1 MTTQNQESGI
11 NSFLEAV
18 NCLFHS
24 NNSEL
29 KQKANKFLVEFE
41 SKPES
46 WDISYQILLKD
57 NLSDEVY
64 YNALNILK
72 NKIKYDFG
80 NYSENPEYI
89 EMLLSF
95 FLNNIDRFKKT
106 KHFILINYCDC
117 IGKAF
122 LFTGDKFKPLLKN
135 FTLKLSGQ
143 NTDIDNLI
151 SLLLI
156 FYFLCDTKFNKR
168 MVIDDKSRLI
178 FSNNIIDIA
187 DDVFKYIIF
196 MINKQ
201 STIENKILKKFIS
214 KQILETINI
223 YLYLDFGEKII
234 IKFNNEYLPIIDFIF
249 NIDEE
254 NLDIYS
260 ESICGLLNLPLN
272 KKNMRNLAQIIFSKV
287 LKFKEVF
294 YKSIESLDDEQS
306 SFYIDVFSLMIENNF
321 KDIFKEKRF
330 DLFQIIVDLI
340 RKCPEKKI
348 YTLVDF
354 FIHLNEF
361 LYEQNYELKT
371 IMDNFKTLFTHAILN
386 FICLTK
392 FDDEIFSKL
401 NVSKTK
407 ELQNNDEY
415 NMALTF
421 RSATPELL
429 KDFVQNYGIDFVFDD
444 ILYPEFEK
452 VILKIKENRNNVNN
466 LCKLENLLYIFS
478 FIPKYINIEEP
489 SFEKMLNIFKY
500 IFEIPQEYIQIVRT
514 ITEILDNC
522 SGILSDS
529 KELVIKG
536 FQYLIK
542 GMDNNLIIKYCS
554 VSAEKLLS
562 SNREQMSE
570 LRKDLIYL
578 YENKIKNNVLAN
590 EKYLYILSGLTI
602 AVSYTDKKQEKENYD
617 IIKKSLVQLMN
628 QWVIYLQQAKTALEK
643 NNIFSPEE
651 EENLN
656 KILTILK
663 TISSSAFES
672 LYKSHKKIMYE
683 VLVELYPSLIYI
695 LQKLLTNSIIVEKI
709 IQLIKVYMRGL
720 GDNFIKFIPDYVKCV
735 IEGYK
740 LSPISSYLYAFE
752 VLVSTFPN
760 RREEELVNIL
770 NSTFKELC
778 NITLTN
784 YLKNIFDLDI
794 HVQIGEDF
802 YGMLYRIMKD
812 SPLII
817 LESDILEQLINTSL
831 MFMTTSQ
838 LQIAKNIMIFIKY
851 FIRFQQ
857 SEYIEELTVR
867 DKNLAEKCISI
878 IQSQMKKFSS
888 LLCQKILEIYVNTS
902 VEQTL
907 EQVTTLLEEFVFC
920 NRNLAVKGMTLYLKD
935 FPNDILTNK
944 EKSEFIDL
952 IENYNK
958 KEEEFN
964 RFIDNLINRCIGK
977 QIRNRGN
984 RGQ

>member
-89 EMLLSF
+89 EKLLSF

-260 ESICGLLNLPLN
+260 ESICGLFNLPLN
-272 KKNMRNLAQIIFSKV
+272 KENMRNLAQIIFSKV
-287 LKFKEVF
+287 LKFKDVF

-415 NMALTF
+415 NMTLTF

-752 VLVSTFPN
+752 VLSSTFPN